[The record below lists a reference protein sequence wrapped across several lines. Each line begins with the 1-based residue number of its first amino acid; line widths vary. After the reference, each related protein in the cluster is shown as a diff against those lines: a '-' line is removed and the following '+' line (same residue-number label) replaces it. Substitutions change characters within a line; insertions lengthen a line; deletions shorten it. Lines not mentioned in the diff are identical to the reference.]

1 MHLRI
6 TSDAN
11 VESGVGQVIDEISG
25 PTRKHFE
32 SKDYGE
38 TLLGIVIVLMCR
50 NPELNFV
57 RRLRFARKEKTIFL
71 DAMLDLEQ
79 MRHADHQHRKRIV
92 VGQLMME
99 VPLVLRKY
107 SVAGFDEVRFLE
119 DMNNWLTN
127 MG

>member
-6 TSDAN
+6 ASDAN
-11 VESGVGQVIDEISG
+11 AESGVGQVVDEISG
-25 PTRKHFE
+25 PIRKYFVPR
-32 SKDYGE
+32 DYGE
-38 TLLGIVIVLMCR
+38 TLLGIAIVLMCR

-57 RRLRFARKEKTIFL
+57 RRLRFARKEKTIFM
-71 DAMLDLEQ
+71 DVMLDLEQ
-79 MRHADHQHRKRIV
+79 MRHANHQHRKRII
-92 VGQLMME
+92 VGQLIVE
-99 VPLVLRKY
+99 VPLVLKKY